1 MFLSLEMSSF
11 FLSFDENI
19 IIVIEIFGNWIKMM
33 AQLQDKNM
41 KFYIDFSKL
50 IIEIYRG
57 CMAGYC

>member
-41 KFYIDFSKL
+41 KFHIDFSKL

-57 CMAGYC
+57 CMDGYC